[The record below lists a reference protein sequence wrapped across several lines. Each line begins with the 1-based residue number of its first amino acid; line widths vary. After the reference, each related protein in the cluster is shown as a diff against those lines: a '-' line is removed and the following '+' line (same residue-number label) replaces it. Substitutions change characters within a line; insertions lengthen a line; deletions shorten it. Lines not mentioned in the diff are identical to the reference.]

1 MFDPWGE
8 LDRLPGWRVEW
19 TRGLRGLGSTKFADR
34 TITLDARLGRRDER
48 CVLSHELVHAERGPF
63 PRWLRPR
70 EERLVS
76 SIAARRLIPLDA
88 LGEAL
93 AWSLD
98 AHIVADELD
107 VDLPTLHARL
117 AALGPAERAYLTERT
132 AHHGACA

>member
-1 MFDPWGE
+1 MFDPWGI
-8 LDRLPGWRVEW
+8 LDHLPGWRVDW
-19 TRGLRGLGSTKFADR
+19 TRGPRHRGLTRFAER
-34 TITLDARLGRRDER
+34 AIVLDASLTRRDER

-107 VDLPTLHARL
+107 VDLSTLHARL
-117 AALGPAERAYLTERT
+117 AALGPAEREYLTERT

>member
-1 MFDPWGE
+1 MFDPWGI
-8 LDRLPGWRVEW
+8 LDHLPGWRVDW
-19 TRGLRGLGSTKFADR
+19 AWGQRHRGLTCFVSR

-76 SIAARRLIPLDA
+76 SIAARRLIPLDR

-98 AHIVADELD
+98 AHVVADELD

-117 AALGPAERAYLTERT
+117 ATLRPTERAYLIERT
-132 AHHGACA
+132 EHHGGS

>member
-1 MFDPWGE
+1 MFDSWGI
-8 LDRLPGWRVEW
+8 LDHLPGWRVDW
-19 TRGLRGLGSTKFADR
+19 AWAPRHRGLTCFHTR